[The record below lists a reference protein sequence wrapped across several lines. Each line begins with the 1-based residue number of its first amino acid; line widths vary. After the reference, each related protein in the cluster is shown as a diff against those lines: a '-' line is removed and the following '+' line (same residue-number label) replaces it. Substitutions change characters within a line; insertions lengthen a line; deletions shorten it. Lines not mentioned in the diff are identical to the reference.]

1 MSLVYLLGGL
11 IVIMLIV
18 LMTLFIKSLRRFAGY
33 IALLAPILA
42 SGYFLAQIPNV
53 LHGKFVEFKIPW
65 MPAIDVNLDFRLDG
79 LGLMFGLIISI
90 IGVAVFFYATQYLS
104 VNRDNLPRF
113 FLYLLL
119 FMFSMLGIVVS
130 NNTILMYVFW
140 ELTSVSSFLLISY
153 WYSNAESQLGA
164 IQSFIITVL
173 GGLAL
178 LTGFIILYI
187 ITGTNTISELLTQSH
202 SISEHALF
210 IPMMIMLLI
219 GAFTKSAQFPFH
231 IWLPKAMAAPTP
243 VSAYLHSATMV
254 KAGIFLLFKFTP
266 ILGLSDSY
274 IYIVTFVGLITM
286 IFGSVTALRQYDLK
300 GILAYSTI
308 SQLGMIMSMVGLGGG
323 IAQHS
328 SGPMAE
334 TYTLILFAGL
344 FHLMNHAIF
353 KCALFMGVGIIDHE
367 AGTRDIRRLSG
378 MRKFFPK
385 MNLVMT
391 LAALSMAGVPLL
403 NGFLSKE
410 MFFDSLV
417 SAIELQQFGLT
428 LTIIV
433 VAIGVI
439 ASIFTF
445 VYAVY
450 MLKETYWGEFD
461 EKKVPKKHIH
471 EPWLFSL
478 PAIILMVMIPII
490 FFIPNFFTEHLVL
503 PALRNVTNLGSS
515 VDAIAPH
522 VSQWHG
528 VNLPLIFS
536 VIVIIVGLIL
546 ALKVNWKAITHQ
558 VIKYASITNSYRN
571 VYRGF
576 ERYSGQMIRGLMNN
590 RLNHYN
596 IITVLIFSILIAY
609 GIFQVGLPKLH
620 QIEVSEF
627 GPLEVI
633 LGIMISVVGIALVFI
648 RQRLTMVILNGIIGY
663 SVALFFLLM
672 RAPDLALTQ
681 LVVETITT
689 ILFIVSFSRLPN
701 IARTTA
707 NMKKETI
714 KIIVSFIMAG
724 AVVTLI
730 FIAQQGDGLE
740 SISKYYT
747 NAYELTGGKNIVN
760 AILGDFRALDTMFEG
775 IVLIIAGLGIYTLLH
790 YKDRRGQDERK

>member
-11 IVIMLIV
+11 IVIMLVV

-178 LTGFIILYI
+178 LTGFIMLYI

-367 AGTRDIRRLSG
+367 AGTREIRRLSG

-536 VIVIIVGLIL
+536 VIVIIVDLIL

>member
-1 MSLVYLLGGL
+1 MSLVYLLGSLILVMGL
-11 IVIMLIV
+11 V
-18 LMTLFIKSLRRFAGY
+18 LVTVFIKPLRRYSSY
-33 IALLAPILA
+33 ISLLAPIIA
-42 SGYFLAQIPNV
+42 SVYFLSQIPNV
-53 LHGKFVEFKIPW
+53 MHQKFITFKIPW
-65 MPAIDVNLDFRLDG
+65 MSVIDVNFDLRLDG

-90 IGVAVFFYATQYLS
+90 IGVAVFFYATQYMADS
-104 VNRDNLPRF
+104 SNNLPRF

-119 FMFSMLGIVVS
+119 FMFSMLGIVIS

-153 WYSNAESQLGA
+153 WYSNPNSQLGA
-164 IQSFIITVL
+164 IQSFMITVL

-178 LTGFIILYI
+178 LTGFIMLYI
-187 ITGTNTISELLTQSH
+187 ITGTNTISELLAQRH
-202 SISEHALF
+202 QISEHALF
-210 IPMMIMLLI
+210 VPMMMMLLI

-254 KAGIFLLFKFTP
+254 KAGIFLLFRFTP

-274 IYIVTFVGLITM
+274 IYTVTFVGLITM
-286 IFGSVTALRQYDLK
+286 MFGSITALRQYDLK

-344 FHLMNHAIF
+344 FHLMNHALF

-367 AGTRDIRRLSG
+367 AGTRDIRRLNG
-378 MRKFFPK
+378 MRKYFPK
-385 MNLVMT
+385 MNLAMT
-391 LAALSMAGVPLL
+391 LAALSMAGVPFL

-417 SAIELQQFGLT
+417 KAIKLQQFGLT
-428 LTIIV
+428 LTILV
-433 VAIGVI
+433 VALGVI

-450 MLKETYWGEFD
+450 MLKETYWGEFE
-461 EKKVPKKHIH
+461 EKEVPKKHIH

-478 PAIILMVMIPII
+478 PAMILMVMLPII
-490 FFIPNFFTEHLVL
+490 FFVPNFFTHHIVL
-503 PALRNVTNLGSS
+503 PALRNVTYLGTN
-515 VDAIAPH
+515 VDRLAPH

-528 VNLPLIFS
+528 FNLPLIFS
-536 VIVIIVGLIL
+536 MIVIAVGLIL
-546 ALKVNWKAITHQ
+546 ALKIDWKHLTHR
-558 VIKYASITNSYRN
+558 VVKYASITNSYRKA
-571 VYRGF
+571 YRGF
-576 ERYSGQMIRGLMNN
+576 ENYSGQGIRRLMNN

-596 IITVLIFSILIAY
+596 SITLLIFAILVAY
-609 GIFQVGLPKLH
+609 GIMQVGLPKLH
-620 QIEVSEF
+620 QIQVTDF

-633 LGIMISVVGIALVFI
+633 LAIMVSIVGVALVFI

-663 SVALFFLLM
+663 SVALFFIVM

-701 IARTTA
+701 ISRRTS
-707 NMKKETI
+707 NIKVESL

-724 AVVTLI
+724 AVVTLV

-740 SISKYYT
+740 TISKYYT
-747 NAYELTGGKNIVN
+747 DAYKLTGGKNIVN
-760 AILGDFRALDTMFEG
+760 AILGDFRALDTMFESL
-775 IVLIIAGLGIYTLLH
+775 VLIIVGLGIYTLLT
-790 YKDRRGQDERK
+790 YKDWRGQDERK

>member
-104 VNRDNLPRF
+104 INRDNLPRF

-178 LTGFIILYI
+178 LTGFIMLYI

>member
-178 LTGFIILYI
+178 LTGFIMLYI

-730 FIAQQGDGLE
+730 FNAQQGDGLE

>member
-1 MSLVYLLGGL
+1 MSLVYLLSGL

-178 LTGFIILYI
+178 LTGFIMLYI

>member
-18 LMTLFIKSLRRFAGY
+18 LMTLFIKPLRRFAGY

-79 LGLMFGLIISI
+79 LGLMFGLIIFI

-178 LTGFIILYI
+178 LTGFIMLYI

>member
-178 LTGFIILYI
+178 LTGFIMLYI

-701 IARTTA
+701 ITRTTA

>member
-53 LHGKFVEFKIPW
+53 LHGKFVGFKIPW

-178 LTGFIILYI
+178 LTGFIMLYI

>member
-178 LTGFIILYI
+178 LTGFIMLYI

-274 IYIVTFVGLITM
+274 IYIVTFVGLTTM

>member
-104 VNRDNLPRF
+104 VNRDNLPHF

-178 LTGFIILYI
+178 LTGFIMLYI

>member
-1 MSLVYLLGGL
+1 MNLVYLLGGL

-178 LTGFIILYI
+178 LTGFIMLYI